1 MRGRVKPEGLFKD
14 TQEQM
19 VKFNKDLKALID
31 RMPVLTKGSL
41 INTYKDHNHNVHV
54 HQLKLDNEEVLVI
67 KNFGQGFHDK
77 NYEYYG
83 FPQNSRW
90 EEIFNSDNSLYGGSG
105 YSNAG
110 RKDIDNFNQ
119 RLSLAPNSFL
129 ILKKVN

>member
-1 MRGRVKPEGLFKD
+1 MHKKVDTLVEIARPDSMLGRVKPEGLFKD

-41 INTYKDHNHNVHV
+41 INTYKDHNHNVHI

-83 FPQNSRW
+83 FPNSG
-90 EEIFNSDNSLYGGSG
+90 N
-105 YSNAG
+105 
-110 RKDIDNFNQ
+110 
-119 RLSLAPNSFL
+119 
-129 ILKKVN
+129 